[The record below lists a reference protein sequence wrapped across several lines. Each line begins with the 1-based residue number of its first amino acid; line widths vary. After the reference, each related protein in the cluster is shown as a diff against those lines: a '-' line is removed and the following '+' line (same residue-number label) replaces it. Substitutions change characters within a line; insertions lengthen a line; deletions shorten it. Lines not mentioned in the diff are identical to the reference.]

1 MVLAMAGAD
10 TGGAGHPW
18 AAGRGQMLRLLEQ
31 QSVVM
36 VSPRPEAAR
45 AIGWTPAGLVA
56 PGPPLLGKGRMLV
69 RMPPDSLP
77 RHSTQSGSWGGGPCG
92 DRGADVRVSVTT
104 FIDVDFFKVGGVRGG
119 TPKTDALDDAKDGL
133 SVVRVALPTS
143 APPSHAAW

>member
-56 PGPPLLGKGRMLV
+56 LGPPLLGKGRMLV

-77 RHSTQSGSWGGGPCG
+77 RHSTQSESWGT
-92 DRGADVRVSVTT
+92 V
-104 FIDVDFFKVGGVRGG
+104 
-119 TPKTDALDDAKDGL
+119 
-133 SVVRVALPTS
+133 
-143 APPSHAAW
+143 HAATGELMTCQCHDFHRCLFLQSRGSPRGDS